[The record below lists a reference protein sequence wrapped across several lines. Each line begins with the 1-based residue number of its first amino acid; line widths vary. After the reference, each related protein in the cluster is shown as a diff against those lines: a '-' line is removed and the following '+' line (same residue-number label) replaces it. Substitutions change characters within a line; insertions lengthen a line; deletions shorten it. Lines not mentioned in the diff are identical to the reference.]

1 MEIRRWNMGDAEE
14 LFFYK
19 QRNYLFLS
27 AFQPLREK
35 ETLKDQEIFIQNAK
49 RYELGDYSY
58 HFGIFLEKRLIGVLN
73 ITNIIRGSFQNGSV
87 GYSIDEKENG
97 KGLMSK
103 ALSLGKE
110 MAFAELGLHRLAA
123 AVMPHN
129 VGSIRVLEKNGF
141 KKEGYAR
148 RYLKI
153 NGIWEDHVLFA
164 ALADDES

>member
-1 MEIRRWNMGDAEE
+1 
-14 LFFYK
+14 
-19 QRNYLFLS
+19 
-27 AFQPLREK
+27 
-35 ETLKDQEIFIQNAK
+35 
-49 RYELGDYSY
+49 
-58 HFGIFLEKRLIGVLN
+58 LN
-73 ITNIIRGSFQNGSV
+73 ITNITRGIFQNGSV
-87 GYSIDEKENG
+87 GYSIDEKDNG

-110 MAFAELGLHRLAA
+110 TAFSELGLHRLQA

-129 VGSIRVLEKNGF
+129 VGSIHVLEKNGF

-164 ALADDES
+164 ALADDET